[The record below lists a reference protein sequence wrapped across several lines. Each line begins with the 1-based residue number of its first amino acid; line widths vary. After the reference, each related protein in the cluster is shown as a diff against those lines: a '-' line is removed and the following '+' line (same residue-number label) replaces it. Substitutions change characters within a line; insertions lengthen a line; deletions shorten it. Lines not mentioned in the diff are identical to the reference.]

1 MAGFHVN
8 HHSPLLQGPDVLRFT
23 GKFFHELGWGVE
35 PVNDLPSNLSVVKT
49 SGTLTRGITYSFV
62 SLSTYDGTPPRLH
75 ASNIYDIAGQI
86 LGFDSHGHPNFSFAA
101 GDQRTTQIGS
111 LLADRRRIIISGI
124 GTVTHVSN
132 QNNQNDDDPMIIEL
146 DVQHHNNRTFHHS
159 MHPPPSIFP
168 ATQQRRDSGRKS
180 HLFQRSLRWRTK
192 AIKETHNRV
201 TVDHVEV
208 TADLTDTS
216 DDKSSANSS

>member
-124 GTVTHVSN
+124 GTITHVSN

-146 DVQHHNNRTFHHS
+146 DVQHHNNLPNNVEIVEGSRIYFKGAYDGVLR
-159 MHPPPSIFP
+159 PS
-168 ATQQRRDSGRKS
+168 RK
-180 HLFQRSLRWRTK
+180 LIIEPFT
-192 AIKETHNRV
+192 V